1 MADDPK
7 TPPDL
12 KQTVPQSL
20 LELSAFNPVARNNP
34 HPLLAALQA
43 SCPVMRDEAA
53 KVWLLSR
60 YKDVRETVNDRTY
73 VRHPLNA
80 EAGSIS
86 ARFVEEGRRE
96 RTSILFL
103 DDPDHA
109 RIRQPLSKAFYARIN
124 RVRPEIEAMVDEVID
139 AAPASGAFDL
149 METVAVPVPVL
160 VIARILGVDESRL
173 ADFRQWSEDVILGL
187 NPVRTPQED
196 ARLLSGGEALDA
208 YFGELMDSRR
218 KAPKDD
224 LVSDMVQ
231 LQASGEADI
240 ADDEVR
246 LNLEALLVGGNLT
259 TTDLIGNG
267 IWLLLTHPEQAA
279 ALRADPG
286 LAAQAVEEV
295 LRYEAPVQATSR
307 IVPDERTVAGCPMHK
322 SQPVWMSLAAANRDP
337 EAFEAPQVFDITKK
351 RASHVAFGGGPH
363 ICIGAP
369 LARIEA
375 RHAFVKLLSRYPNLR
390 LPEQDLVWRT
400 LPFFRGL
407 EKLVVEG

>member
-7 TPPDL
+7 TPPG
-12 KQTVPQSL
+12 VPNSIL
-20 LELSAFNPVARNNP
+20 DISAFNPVARDNP
-34 HPLLAALQA
+34 HPILQ
-43 SCPVMRDEAA
+43 SLQSGCPVMRDEAA
-53 KVWLLSR
+53 KVWVLSR
-60 YKDVRETVNDRTY
+60 YKDIRDTVNDRTF

-80 EAGSIS
+80 DPDSIT
-86 ARFVEEGRRE
+86 ARLIEEGNER

-109 RIRQPLSKAFYARIN
+109 RIRQPLAKAFYARIN
-124 RVRPEIEAMVDEVID
+124 KMRPKIEAMIDEIID

-149 METVAVPVPVL
+149 MEKIAVPVPVL

-187 NPVRTPQED
+187 NPVRTPEEN
-196 ARLLSGGEALDA
+196 ARMLSGGEALDT
-208 YFGELMDSRR
+208 YFGELMEARR
-218 KAPKDD
+218 AAPQDD
-224 LVSDMVQ
+224 LVTDMVQ
-231 LQASGEADI
+231 LQARGEANI

-246 LNLEALLVGGNLT
+246 LNLQALLVGGNLT

-279 ALRADPG
+279 ALRADPS

-295 LRYEAPVQATSR
+295 LRYEAPVQVTSR
-307 IVPDERTVAGCPMHK
+307 IVEQDRTVAGCPMQK
-322 SQPVWMSLAAANRDP
+322 SQPVFMSLAAANRDP
-337 EAFEAPQVFDITKK
+337 EVFEAPQDFDITRK
-351 RASHVAFGGGPH
+351 RASHIAFGGGPH

-375 RHAFVKLLSRYPNLR
+375 RHVYLKLLEKYPNLR
-390 LPEQDLVWRT
+390 LAPQAMNWRT

-407 EKLVVEG
+407 ETLIVEA

>member
-7 TPPDL
+7 TPPA
-12 KQTVPQSL
+12 VPQSI
-20 LELSAFNPVARNNP
+20 LELSAFNPAARDNP
-34 HPLLAALQA
+34 HPMMAALQA
-43 SCPVMRDEAA
+43 GCPVMRDEVA
-53 KVWLLSR
+53 KVWVLSR
-60 YKDVRETVNDRTY
+60 YKDIRDTVNDRTF

-80 EAGSIS
+80 DPESIT
-86 ARFVEEGRRE
+86 ARLVDDTSDR

-109 RIRQPLSKAFYARIN
+109 RIRQPLAKAFYARIN
-124 RVRPEIEAMVDEVID
+124 KMRPEIEAMIDKVID

-187 NPVRTPQED
+187 NPVRTPEET
-196 ARLLSGGEALDA
+196 ARVVSGGAALDA
-208 YFGELMDSRR
+208 YFGELMQARR
-218 KAPKDD
+218 KAPQED
-224 LVSDMVQ
+224 LVTDMVQ
-231 LQASGEADI
+231 LQARGEAKVS
-240 ADDEVR
+240 DDEVC
-246 LNLEALLVGGNLT
+246 LNLQALLVGGNLT

-295 LRYEAPVQATSR
+295 LRYEAPVQVTFR
-307 IVPDERTVAGCPMHK
+307 IVEADRTVAGCPMQK
-322 SQPVWMSLAAANRDP
+322 SQPVFMSLAAANRDP
-337 EAFEAPQVFDITKK
+337 EVFSAPQDFDITQK
-351 RASHVAFGGGPH
+351 RASHIAFGGGPH

-375 RHAFVKLLSRYPNLR
+375 RHVYLKLLEKYPGLS

-407 EKLVVEG
+407 EKLIVQA